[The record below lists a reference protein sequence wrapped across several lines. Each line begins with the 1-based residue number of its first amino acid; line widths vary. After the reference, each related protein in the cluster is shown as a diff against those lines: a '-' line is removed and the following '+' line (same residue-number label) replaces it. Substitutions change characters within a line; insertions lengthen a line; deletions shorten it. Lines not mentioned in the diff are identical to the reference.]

1 EGQAIYVTRATYGR
15 TEKKTCRA
23 GRPAD
28 QLENTECST
37 DTEEVADSCA
47 SRRYLS
53 EEREADWPD
62 AEEGVWLWS
71 DGSRF
76 TFWAKMEPNKHGR
89 TERCMQIN
97 ESGKE
102 ETLLHLLSGIFMKFC
117 ISVGG
122 NLASLH
128 NSGENTFVNDMIT
141 RLSGS
146 RSTWVGGY
154 DAVDEKR
161 WLWSDGSSFE
171 FDHWYSNQ
179 PDNSGD
185 QHCMEINY
193 GATVTAVVAR
203 NTLTHAFYGDSG
215 Y

>member
-1 EGQAIYVTRATYGR
+1 M
-15 TEKKTCRA
+15 K
-23 GRPAD
+23 
-28 QLENTECST
+28 
-37 DTEEVADSCA
+37 
-47 SRRYLS
+47 
-53 EEREADWPD
+53 
-62 AEEGVWLWS
+62 
-71 DGSRF
+71 
-76 TFWAKMEPNKHGR
+76 
-89 TERCMQIN
+89 
-97 ESGKE
+97 
-102 ETLLHLLSGIFMKFC
+102 KFC

-128 NSGENTFVNDMIT
+128 NSGENTFVSDMIT

-193 GATVTAVVAR
+193 GGDYWNDMQCT
-203 NTLTHAFYGDSG
+203 YGRPFVCSQDL
-215 Y
+215 